1 MVMCQGRYSSCSE
14 CTTLVGAVDSGGGC
28 ACEGGRGS
36 KELVLFFLYFLLS
49 LAVNLKLP

>member
-1 MVMCQGRYSSCSE
+1 MEMCQGRYSNCSE

-28 ACEGGRGS
+28 ACKGGRGA
-36 KELVLFFLYFLLS
+36 KKLVLFFVYFLLS